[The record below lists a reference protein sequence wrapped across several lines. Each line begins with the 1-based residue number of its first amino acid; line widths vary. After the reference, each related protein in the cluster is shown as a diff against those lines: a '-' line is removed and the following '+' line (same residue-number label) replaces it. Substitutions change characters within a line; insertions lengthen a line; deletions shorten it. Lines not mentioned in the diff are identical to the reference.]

1 MRIKVLCT
9 VIITFF
15 SFICLSSAW
24 ASGGDDANETDDSF
38 DTSVYER
45 KQVVVDTAYESG
57 KAVYNGRK
65 RNVPKLSYCLKD
77 GEEMVELKRK
87 TIKQFKGSSYSG
99 LAAGLYNCETSLA
112 VKQDLERQDFIH
124 VLYYLDKRYK
134 LKLQRS

>member
-1 MRIKVLCT
+1 MKVKILSIVT
-9 VIITFF
+9 VTVF
-15 SFICLSSAW
+15 SFICLSSVW
-24 ASGGDDANETDDSF
+24 ASGGEADAVEESF

-45 KQVVVDTAYESG
+45 KQAVVDTAYETG

-65 RNVPKLSYCLKD
+65 SNVPKLSYCLKS
-77 GEEMVELKRK
+77 GEEMVEVKRK

-112 VKQDLERQDFIH
+112 VKKDLERQDFIH

-134 LKLQRS
+134 LKLERS

>member
-1 MRIKVLCT
+1 MRIKVLRT

-15 SFICLSSAW
+15 SFICLSNAW
-24 ASGGDDANETDDSF
+24 ASGGESEAIEESF

-45 KQVVVDTAYESG
+45 KQAVVDPAYESG

-65 RNVPKLSYCLKD
+65 SNVPKLSYCLKD